1 MAKGKLIV
9 FSAPSGTGKTTIV
22 RKLMEVERL
31 KLKFSVSATN
41 RPIRANEL
49 HGRDYFYFTTEEF
62 NAKVAADEFLEWEEV
77 YPGRFYGTL
86 KLEVE
91 NCINQEFNMAFDI
104 DVAGGFD
111 IKKQYGEQALLIFI
125 KPPSVEELAK
135 RLRNRGTD
143 SDTDIETRLAKAER
157 ELSFADRY
165 DVVVVNDALDVA
177 VAEIQ
182 TFIDKF
188 LTQE

>member
-1 MAKGKLIV
+1 MKGKLIV

-22 RKLMEVERL
+22 RKLMGVEHL

-41 RPIRANEL
+41 RPIRANEV
-49 HGRDYFYFTTEEF
+49 HGTDYYYFTTEEF
-62 NAKVAADEFLEWEEV
+62 NAKVAAEEFLEWEEV

-86 KLEVE
+86 RSDVE
-91 NCINQEFNMAFDI
+91 NCINQGFNMAFDI

-125 KPPSVEELAK
+125 KPPSLEELAK
-135 RLRNRGTD
+135 RLRSRGTD
-143 SDTDIETRLAKAER
+143 SDTDIEMRLAKAER
-157 ELSFADRY
+157 ELSVADRY
-165 DVVVVNDALDVA
+165 DVVALNDNLNVA

-182 TFIDKF
+182 AIIESF
-188 LTQE
+188 LTAE